1 MSVMDIQQIMRL
13 LDHRYPFLLVD
24 RVLEL
29 EPHQRI
35 LARKNVTINEPFFQG
50 HFPNTPVM
58 PGVLIIEAIAQVS
71 GLLAMESA
79 PETAKDY
86 LYYLVGVDKTRF
98 KTPVTAGDQL
108 EIEVKLLS
116 NKRNFWKFSGVVT
129 VDQKKVASAEIICM
143 PKPT

>member
-1 MSVMDIQQIMRL
+1 MDIQQIMRL

-86 LYYLVGVDKTRF
+86 LYYLVGVDKARF

-116 NKRNFWKFSGVVT
+116 NKRNFWKFSGIVT